1 MSHGSAPNPDELPPA
16 LPGRTPPPRPKAH
29 EVDGIV
35 ARTLAARDRFALREF
50 ARRTDGMIHAM
61 DGGMWL
67 HFHVWMG
74 RPMAHLVSTDRE
86 LLLTYGAFVGI
97 PADRLQ
103 DKPLKDPR
111 TGVRRAAWHWDLGG
125 PYLPPSRLVERSP
138 ERSLDR

>member
-1 MSHGSAPNPDELPPA
+1 MSNGSAHDHDELPPA
-16 LPGRTPPPRPKAH
+16 LPGRTPPPRPEAR
-29 EVDGIV
+29 EIAGIV
-35 ARTLAARDRFALREF
+35 DRTVVARDTFDLREF
-50 ARRTDGMIHAM
+50 ARRADGMVYAM

-74 RPMAHLVSTDRE
+74 RPMAHLVSTDRD
-86 LLLTYGAFVGI
+86 LLLSYGAFVGI

-125 PYLPPSRLVERSP
+125 PYLPPSRRAI
-138 ERSLDR
+138 R